1 MKGPSPI
8 CKLVHAAGQ
17 RYTMVSR
24 RKGCPL
30 PSQTKQAGFLDEGS
44 TCEESLTSS
53 RRTHMLTKEPNT
65 TQILDRLQRKLI
77 LLIHLL
83 LNKLFSQ
90 ISNCTPLNLTKQII
104 QKTHPLKQRLSL
116 PLLLCRGSVMLI
128 PTLVSKF
135 TPALVCET
143 DAGFCFCLGGFWV
156 CF

>member
-1 MKGPSPI
+1 MKGPSPV

-53 RRTHMLTKEPNT
+53 RRSRILAKEPNT

-104 QKTHPLKQRLSL
+104 QKNSPFETTSFSFPSPVQRKHHAY
-116 PLLLCRGSVMLI
+116 
-128 PTLVSKF
+128 TY
-135 TPALVCET
+135 T
-143 DAGFCFCLGGFWV
+143 CFQIYTCPGLRN
-156 CF
+156 